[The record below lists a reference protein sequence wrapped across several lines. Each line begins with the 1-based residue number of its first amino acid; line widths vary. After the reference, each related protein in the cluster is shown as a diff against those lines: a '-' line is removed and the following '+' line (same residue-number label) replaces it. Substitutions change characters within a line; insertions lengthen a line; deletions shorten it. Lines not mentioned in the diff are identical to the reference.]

1 MKINV
6 TTIQNIEELIQL
18 SFIQYILNYE
28 LMDLLKDPGNTRVF
42 KGLPLPPQR
51 PLKTELLYQKGVIQ
65 VNLLKDFLK
74 KEGRIALEDY
84 KRIIHEAI
92 HVFSNCSATQNHSQ
106 IWLPSMTQSQ
116 LWGISTDNFMIS

>member
-1 MKINV
+1 
-6 TTIQNIEELIQL
+6 
-18 SFIQYILNYE
+18 
-28 LMDLLKDPGNTRVF
+28 MDLLKDPGNTRVF

-84 KRIIHEAI
+84 KRIVQEAI
-92 HVFSNCSATQNHSQ
+92 HVFSNSSATQNHSQ

-116 LWGISTDNFMIS
+116 SLGIYTDNFMISWSF